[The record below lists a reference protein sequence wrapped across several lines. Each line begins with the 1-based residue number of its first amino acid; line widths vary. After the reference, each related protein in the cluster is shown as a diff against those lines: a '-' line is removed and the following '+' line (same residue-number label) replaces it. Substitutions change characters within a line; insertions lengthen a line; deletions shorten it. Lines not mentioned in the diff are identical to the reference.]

1 MWRSQLLG
9 RMRRLTNAGL
19 KRAALARI
27 RGWGFL
33 PIRLSC
39 MAMSALA

>member
-1 MWRSQLLG
+1 MRRSRLLG
-9 RMRRLTNAGL
+9 RMHRLTDAGS

-39 MAMSALA
+39 MATSALA

>member
-1 MWRSQLLG
+1 MRRSQLLG
-9 RMRRLTNAGL
+9 RMRRLTDAGS

-39 MAMSALA
+39 MATSALA